1 VKQDINQLVEKQPT
15 SKTTTSLQVVIRIF
29 KSKQLVGL
37 LNDEKP
43 TSSW

>member
-1 VKQDINQLVEKQPT
+1 VKKDINQLVEKQPT
-15 SKTTTSLQVVIRIF
+15 SKTTSLQVVIRVF